1 MIAETTSTPSVPAL
15 SSAPRYLVEQEFDV
29 LYRQNGRALM
39 SYITRMCGDA
49 TLAEDLFQKTF
60 FQFLRVPVPADD
72 PDHLRAYLYR
82 TATNVITDHW
92 RKHRHE
98 SAAEVPERSDGARS
112 VGENELR
119 HDMRKMLDL
128 MSPQERALLWFAH
141 VEELEHREIARSVG
155 VKEKS
160 VKVLLYR
167 ARKKL
172 ASLVQQKGLF
182 GGTR

>member
-1 MIAETTSTPSVPAL
+1 MIAETTSTTSVTAASSPPRFL
-15 SSAPRYLVEQEFDV
+15 SEEEFEA
-29 LYRQNGRALM
+29 LYRQNGRPLM

-60 FQFLRVPVPADD
+60 FQFLRVQLPADD

-82 TATNVITDHW
+82 TATNVMTDHW
-92 RKHRHE
+92 RRSRRE
-98 SAAEVPERSDGARS
+98 SPAEVPERSDGARS

-119 HDMRKMLDL
+119 HDMRKMLAQL
-128 MSPQERALLWFAH
+128 TPQERALLWFAH
-141 VEELEHREIARSVG
+141 VEEVEHREIARSVG

-160 VKVLLYR
+160 VKVLLFR

-172 ASLVQQKGLF
+172 AALVQQKGLF